1 MTKSFLDNSFAKLD
15 TISSEQ
21 ALPGEALYGD
31 RDTDMVITE
40 TMIQQA
46 CASLDHDDELSF
58 SSNPNA
64 FK

>member
-1 MTKSFLDNSFAKLD
+1 MTKSFLEDSFAELD
-15 TISSEQ
+15 AASPEQ
-21 ALPGEALYGD
+21 GLPGDTLYGD
-31 RDTDMVITE
+31 DSNMVITE

-46 CASLDHDDELSF
+46 CASLDHDSELSF